1 MMAERQ
7 ETAALGRESAAAY
20 PMVHPRP
27 GLHAPG
33 KLRELL
39 ELVLTIA
46 AIFVLVELAIPRFMV
61 DGHSMEPNFHDA
73 DRLIVSRINYLFGA
87 PQRGDIVVFNSPQN
101 PQGEPLIKRVI
112 GLPGETVEISDA
124 IVHID
129 GVALDEPYIA
139 EPCRPAS
146 CADGV
151 WHLGP
156 NQYFVMGDN
165 RNHSNDSRRFGPVK
179 LSAIIGE
186 ALIRYWPPSDWGSVT
201 KINFPSP

>member
-1 MMAERQ
+1 MA
-7 ETAALGRESAAAY
+7 RESAAAAY
-20 PMVHPRP
+20 PMEHPRP
-27 GLHAPG
+27 GLHLAG
-33 KLRELL
+33 KLREFA

-73 DRLIVSRINYLFGA
+73 DRLIVSRMNYLFGS
-87 PQRGDIVVFNSPQN
+87 PQRGDIIVFNSPQN
-101 PQGEPLIKRVI
+101 PEGEPLIKRVI
-112 GLPGETVEISDA
+112 GLPGEKVEIRDA
-124 IVHID
+124 KVYID
-129 GVALDEPYIA
+129 GMPLDEPYIA
-139 EPCRPAS
+139 EPCRPSS
-146 CADGV
+146 CTDAE
-151 WHLGP
+151 WTLGP
-156 NQYFVMGDN
+156 DEFFVMGDN